1 MLFYA
6 VGSGLGAFASTHVF
20 ALAGW
25 YGVCWLGASVSLAA
39 LLFWGLT
46 LRAMPASN
54 AAH

>member
-46 LRAMPASN
+46 LRAMPASD